1 MAVIQRSVDL
11 SVVGANGGGWCT
23 DLGVA
28 PPTAPTSH
36 DSVLPAAFQPLGAIS
51 EDGLSYGFDEDSEQY
66 FAWGQLTP
74 YRAQITRSQR
84 TFQFTAWETNR
95 PIVKS
100 AMFRVPLADVAI
112 DAAAGTF
119 AFEESSTPTPDR
131 RAWVFDVVDG
141 LTLERFYVPVGEIT
155 DRDDVSF
162 QSNEIA
168 GYQMTMTA
176 YADGNGVTVYHLGHV
191 QLAAPETP

>member
-23 DLGVA
+23 DLGA
-28 PPTAPTSH
+28 AIPTAPTSH
-36 DSVLPAAFQPLGAIS
+36 DSALDAAFHPLGAIS
-51 EDGLSYGFDEDSEQY
+51 EDGLAYGFDEDSEQY

-84 TFQFTAWETNR
+84 TFEFTAWETNR

-112 DAAAGTF
+112 DAVDGTF
-119 AFEESSTPTPDR
+119 AFQESSTPTPDR
-131 RAWVFDVVDG
+131 RSWVFDVVDG
-141 LTLERFYVPVGEIT
+141 LTLERFFVPVGEVT

-168 GYQMTMTA
+168 GYQMTVTA

-191 QLAAPETP
+191 QLVSPSS